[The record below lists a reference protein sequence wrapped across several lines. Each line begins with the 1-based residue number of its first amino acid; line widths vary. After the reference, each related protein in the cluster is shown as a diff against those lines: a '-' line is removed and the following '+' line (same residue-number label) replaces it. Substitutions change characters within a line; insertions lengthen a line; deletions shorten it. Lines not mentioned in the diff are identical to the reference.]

1 MLGFWTPICYDQPS
15 AFAHANRDI
24 LEKGTQNMSWH
35 VRYIDRSLKHELLSP
50 EFATKEEA
58 LESAWDIAQGENDIS
73 AIEGPDEELVS
84 MEEIA
89 AWFDRRASRENAT
102 ETISPAT

>member
-1 MLGFWTPICYDQPS
+1 
-15 AFAHANRDI
+15 
-24 LEKGTQNMSWH
+24 MSWH
-35 VRYIDRSLKHELLSP
+35 VRYIDRSLKHEVLSP

-73 AIEGPDEELVS
+73 AVEGPDEELVS

-89 AWFDRRASRENAT
+89 AWFDRRASRESAA
-102 ETISPAT
+102 ETISTGDLNAGNDE